1 MSRFRDLLIGDP
13 TSTRIVP
20 PSGFTAALTIFSAAA
35 MAFLAVFAIALN
47 LATGELAARWES
59 ELSGTATVRLP
70 AGDDDEARSEAVLTA
85 LAQTPGVLNAR
96 RVSDDEQLALL
107 APWFGEG
114 VPLDK
119 LRLPILIEVEETEEG
134 PDVTGLSER
143 LSAEAPGAVYDNHSR
158 WRVPLTDAASRLR
171 QLGGF
176 SLLLIGAVTAVTIA
190 LAASSA
196 LAANGQIIDV
206 LRIVG
211 ARDGWIAAAFTR
223 RFTLRAFAGALAG
236 TIVGMIAVALVPGGV
251 ETGVLSGLGFDG
263 FEWLWPLFV
272 PFVAAG
278 LAFCATWIAAARRLR
293 EDG

>member
-1 MSRFRDLLIGDP
+1 MNKVRDLLIGDP

-47 LATGELAARWES
+47 LATGELAARWEA

-70 AGDDDEARSEAVLTA
+70 AGDDVETRSEAVLTA
-85 LAQTPGVLNAR
+85 LAQTPGILNAR
-96 RVSDDEQLALL
+96 RVSDNEQLALL

-119 LRLPILIEVEETEEG
+119 LRLPILIEVEETEAG

-158 WRVPLTDAASRLR
+158 WRVPLTEAAAWLR

-176 SLLLIGAVTAVTIA
+176 SLLLIGAVTGVTIA

-223 RFTLRAFAGALAG
+223 RFTLRAFFGALAG
-236 TIVGMIAVALVPGGV
+236 TVVGMICIALVPGGV

-263 FEWLWPLFV
+263 AEWLWPLLV

-278 LAFCATWIAAARRLR
+278 LAFGATWFAAARRLR

>member
-1 MSRFRDLLIGDP
+1 MSGLRDLLFGD
-13 TSTRIVP
+13 TTAKRIVP
-20 PSGFTAALTIFSAAA
+20 PSGFTAALTLFSAAA
-35 MAFLAVFAIALN
+35 MGFLAVFAIAVQ
-47 LATGELAARWES
+47 LATGELAARWEA
-59 ELSGTATVRLP
+59 ELNGTATVRIP
-70 AGDDDEARSEAVLTA
+70 ASEGAEAQSEAVIAA
-85 LAQTPGVLNAR
+85 LSQTPGIASAR
-96 RVSDDEQLALL
+96 RVSDDEQTTLL

-119 LRLPILIEVEETEEG
+119 LRLPILIEVTEAEAG
-134 PDVTGLSER
+134 PDVAGLSAR

-158 WRVPLTDAASRLR
+158 WRVPLADAAARLR

-176 SLLLIGAVTAVTIA
+176 ALILIAGVTAVTIA

-196 LAANGQIIDV
+196 LAANRQIIDV

-223 RFTLRAFAGALAG
+223 RFTLRAFAGAFVG
-236 TIVGMIAVALVPGGV
+236 TILAMVAVALVPGGV

-263 FEWLWPLFV
+263 AEWLWPLLV

-278 LAFCATWIAAARRLR
+278 LAFAATWVAAARRLK